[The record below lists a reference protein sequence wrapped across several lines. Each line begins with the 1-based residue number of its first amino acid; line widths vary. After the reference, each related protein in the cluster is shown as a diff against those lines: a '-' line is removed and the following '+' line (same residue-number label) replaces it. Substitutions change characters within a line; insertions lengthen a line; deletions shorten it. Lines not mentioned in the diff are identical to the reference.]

1 MARTE
6 RREQQAA
13 RHYGRRNAGAPRQ
26 RYDNLAAEMAA
37 EGEDDIEFIDD
48 DDIEDIDDIEELDD
62 FDYEEDDNE

>member
-1 MARTE
+1 MHRDKDMTTF
-6 RREQQAA
+6 
-13 RHYGRRNAGAPRQ
+13 
-26 RYDNLAAEMAA
+26 AAEMAA